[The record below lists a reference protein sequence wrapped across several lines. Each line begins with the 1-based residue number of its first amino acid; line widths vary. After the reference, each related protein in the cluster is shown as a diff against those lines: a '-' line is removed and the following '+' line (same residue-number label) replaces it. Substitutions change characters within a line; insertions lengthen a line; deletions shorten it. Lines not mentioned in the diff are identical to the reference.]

1 MGHHEGVR
9 LRAEVGAKGLLGDR
23 PGNVVAFSAIPKR
36 SCQAT
41 ASRIHRR
48 HQEADLSQ
56 QLGRDGAFVFGMA
69 VGVHHH
75 GSLFGCEIGAPRML
89 VPSIEQ
95 EGFKIGGV
103 GGKSLGG

>member
-9 LRAEVGAKGLLGDR
+9 LRAEVGAKGLLGDG
-23 PGNVVAFSAIPKR
+23 PGNVVTFSAIPKR

-48 HQEADLSQ
+48 HQKADLSK
-56 QLGRDGAFVFGMA
+56 QLGCDRAFVFGMA

-75 GSLFGCEIGAPRML
+75 WSLVRCEIGSPRML
-89 VPSIEQ
+89 IPSIEQ
-95 EGFKIGGV
+95 EGFEIGGV
-103 GGKSLGG
+103 GGKRSGG

>member
-9 LRAEVGAKGLLGDR
+9 LLAKVGAKGLLGDR

-56 QLGRDGAFVFGMA
+56 QLGGDGAFVFGMA

-75 GSLFGCEIGAPRML
+75 GSFFRREIRALRML
-89 VPSIEQ
+89 IPSMEQ
-95 EGFKIGGV
+95 EGFEISSV